1 MKKKSK
7 ENTLL
12 NPGDIFRE
20 TYEVDCFVGS
30 GAFAEVYRV
39 KHKFLGLQAVKVL
52 KPESI
57 KDAEFSSV
65 LSEAMILSHLTHPNI
80 VRVFEANT
88 FNKDKQEFIFIS
100 MEYIS
105 GESLF
110 QLLKRKTRIGIPLAL
125 SIQRDICAGLSLA
138 HRQNPPV
145 IHRDIKPQNIM
156 LSYDTT
162 TPVAK
167 VSDFGLA
174 KTVDPKTRMADSAG
188 SLVYLAPEDFWNY
201 HSPASDVFSAGIIFY
216 QMVAGVSP
224 WNYDFSDVEDDFRAM
239 ETAVIKGRKKK
250 PDKPSKFNDLC
261 DKHLDEIALTA
272 IEEDSA
278 HRFKDAT
285 EFLNALIGY
294 ENRGA
299 KPVSLK
305 EESRLDKPIDI
316 IQKAKG
322 FEGVAGMDE
331 LKELLYSEIILPLQQ
346 KELFSK
352 YRVPLPNG
360 ILLYG
365 PPGCGKTF
373 ISRKL
378 AEEVNYSYIEVKP
391 SDLASTYVH
400 GSQEKIGKLFRRAR
414 EKAPTL
420 LFIDEI
426 DALVPKRDD
435 RLDHHYSS
443 EVNEFLSQ
451 LGDCSRYGIVL
462 IATTNRPDRIDQ
474 AALRTG
480 RMDKLI
486 FVPPPDFEARK
497 ALFKLF
503 LKGRPLDSGIDYEA
517 LASETENYVASDIEL
532 IVNDSA
538 RKALKMGSDISM
550 GHLADS
556 INNAPPSVSKAMI
569 DEYRDFHNRR
579 SSGLDASSGQ

>member
-1 MKKKSK
+1 MKKKSE

-57 KDAEFSSV
+57 KDRSVSSII
-65 LSEAMILSHLTHPNI
+65 SEAVILSNLTHPNI

-88 FNKDKQEFIFIS
+88 FKRDDREIVFIS
-100 MEYIS
+100 MEYVS

-110 QLLKRKTRIGIPLAL
+110 QLLRRKIRIGIPLAL
-125 SIQRDICAGLSLA
+125 SIQRDICAGLSFA
-138 HRQNPPV
+138 HRQNPPI
-145 IHRDIKPQNIM
+145 IHRDVKPQNIM

-162 TPVAK
+162 NPTAK

-174 KTVDPKTRMADSAG
+174 KAVDPKTRMSGSAG
-188 SLVYLAPEDFWNY
+188 TLAYLAPEGFWNY
-201 HSPASDVFSAGIIFY
+201 HLPASDVFSAGIILY
-216 QMVAGVSP
+216 QMITGVTP
-224 WNYDFSDVEDDFRAM
+224 WNYDFSAAEGDLRMM
-239 ETAVIKGRKKK
+239 ETAIIKARKKE
-250 PDKPSKFNDLC
+250 PVKPSKFNDLC
-261 DKHLDEIALTA
+261 DKDLDEIILTA
-272 IEEDSA
+272 IKTDSVS
-278 HRFKDAT
+278 RFKDAT
-285 EFLNALIGY
+285 EFLNALIGF
-294 ENRGA
+294 ENRESREVALPKRGTAA
-299 KPVSLK
+299 KPSDSI
-305 EESRLDKPIDI
+305 ER
-316 IQKAKG
+316 AKG
-322 FEGVAGMDE
+322 FDGVAGMDN

-346 KELFSK
+346 KELFNK
-352 YRVPLPNG
+352 YRVPFPNG

-373 ISRKL
+373 VSRKL
-378 AEEVNYSYIEVKP
+378 AEEVNYNFIEVKP
-391 SDLASTYVH
+391 SDLASIYVH
-400 GSQEKIGKLFRRAR
+400 GSQEKIGKLFREAR

-426 DALVPKRDD
+426 DALIPKRTD

-451 LGDCSRYGIVL
+451 ISDCSRDGIILV
-462 IATTNRPDRIDQ
+462 AATNRPDRIDP

-486 FVPPPDFEARK
+486 FVPPPDFNART

-503 LKGRPLDSGIDYEA
+503 LKGRPSSSDIDYDA
-517 LASETENYVASDIEL
+517 LASSTENYVASDIEA
-532 IVNDSA
+532 IVNDAA
-538 RKALKMGSDISM
+538 RRALKERSNISM
-550 GHLADS
+550 QHFVDS
-556 INNAPPSVSKAMI
+556 TNSNPPSVSKAMI
-569 DEYRDFHNRR
+569 DEYKDFVNT
-579 SSGLDASSGQ
+579 